1 MTCPLKVNKNG
12 ATRLMVKLNPG
23 ASANRL
29 MDGDIDLFGDY
40 TLKVMVTAIPENGE
54 ANAALFK
61 VLSKALGVPKSAI
74 LIEGGATSRVKILA
88 IQADPLVVWQKI
100 QESLTE

>member
-1 MTCPLKVNKNG
+1 MTCPLIFKNG

-29 MDGDIDLFGDY
+29 MGGDLDLFGDY

-61 VLSKALGVPKSAI
+61 LLSKVLDVPKSAI
-74 LIEGGATSRVKILA
+74 RIESGATNRVKILS
-88 IQADPLVVWQKI
+88 IDSTPEHIWQRI
-100 QESLTE
+100 QENLG